1 MVRRSFL
8 LALVTAATVALL
20 PAAPAI
26 AGGSGPEKAFAGKIM
41 ISDKRFPTTAK
52 SPGAYT
58 SAVKKQAK
66 TKLQEDKAKQ
76 SWRVYFAA
84 FLKKAPAD
92 VEVQVRVLDASTRPA
107 TLLTSFDQYLDT
119 REQRS
124 IVSSFTLTRAVV
136 GVNKTLTI
144 QIESAGVVLATG
156 RVDVLGEAV
165 KYTGKVD
172 FSEGD
177 TK

>member
-1 MVRRSFL
+1 M
-8 LALVTAATVALL
+8 
-20 PAAPAI
+20 
-26 AGGSGPEKAFAGKIM
+26 
-41 ISDKRFPTTAK
+41 
-52 SPGAYT
+52 
-58 SAVKKQAK
+58 
-66 TKLQEDKAKQ
+66 
-76 SWRVYFAA
+76 
-84 FLKKAPAD
+84 
-92 VEVQVRVLDASTRPA
+92 LDASTRPA

>member
-8 LALVTAATVALL
+8 LALVAAATVALVPVA
-20 PAAPAI
+20 PAA
-26 AGGSGPEKAFAGKIM
+26 AGGGPEKAFAGKII
-41 ISDKRFPTTAK
+41 ISDKRFPTSAK
-52 SPGAYT
+52 SPSAYT
-58 SAVKKQAK
+58 AAVKKQAK
-66 TKLQEDKAKQ
+66 TKLQEDKEKQ

-84 FLKKAPAD
+84 FLKKLPAD

-124 IVSSFTLTRAVV
+124 IVSSFTLQRSVV

-144 QIESAGVVLATG
+144 QIESGGVVLATG
-156 RVDVLGEAV
+156 KVDVLGEAV
-165 KYTGKVD
+165 KYSGKVD